1 MEAALIFFIYFAQL
15 LKQIVMINS
24 FVNHSFLAL
33 IEVVEVEGLTVRLDY
48 DVYLLL
54 VSSLG

>member
-1 MEAALIFFIYFAQL
+1 MEAALIFFIYFAKL

-24 FVNHSFLAL
+24 FVDHSFLAL

>member
-24 FVNHSFLAL
+24 FVDHSFLAL

>member
-1 MEAALIFFIYFAQL
+1 MEAALIVFIHFAKL

-24 FVNHSFLAL
+24 FVDHSFLAL

>member
-24 FVNHSFLAL
+24 FVDHSFLAL
-33 IEVVEVEGLTVRLDY
+33 IEVIKVEGLTVRLDY

>member
-1 MEAALIFFIYFAQL
+1 MEAALIFLIYFAQL

>member
-24 FVNHSFLAL
+24 FIDHSFLAL

>member
-1 MEAALIFFIYFAQL
+1 MEAALIFLIYFAQL

-24 FVNHSFLAL
+24 FVDHSFLAL